1 MKYCGIIEYENGMDV
16 LTDVIALVGQEEEEL
31 AQSENN
37 WIDSS
42 TAIIADV
49 YGSFFEAYPS
59 GYSIDGLVFTEL
71 SEAERKLIVRIFLE
85 LK

>member
-1 MKYCGIIEYENGMDV
+1 MKYCGIIDYENGMDCMA
-16 LTDVIALVGQEEEEL
+16 DVIALVGQEEEEL

-37 WIDSS
+37 WIDSD

-49 YGSFFEAYPS
+49 YNSFMEAYS
-59 GYSIDGLVFTEL
+59 IGYSIDGLVFTEL
-71 SEAERKLIVRIFLE
+71 SEAERKLIVRVFLE